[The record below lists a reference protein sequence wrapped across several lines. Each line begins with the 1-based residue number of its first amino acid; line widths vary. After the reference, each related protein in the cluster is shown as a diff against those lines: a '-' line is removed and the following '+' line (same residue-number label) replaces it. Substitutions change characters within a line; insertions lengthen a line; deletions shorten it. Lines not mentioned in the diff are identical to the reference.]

1 MSRTVTGRQR
11 VRGAGRAL
19 VAAGL
24 AVAMLT
30 GVAGT
35 ATATPSPPLTIYEE
49 YGWMPDGSPIR
60 DFKRVHASDDEKY
73 SSNGRQWARFWR
85 DITWSEQKKAVR
97 VRFEPYSYEYKSGLF
112 WWSNNYRVE
121 TSTTATLTGPNGYS
135 KSYRNF
141 SARAGKYGAPM
152 HAYLPFGNAG
162 KGTYCIQT
170 VGTVKGIGGVQQTIT
185 NWRSTC
191 FQR

>member
-1 MSRTVTGRQR
+1 MSTSATGRRR

-19 VAAGL
+19 AAAGL

-30 GVAGT
+30 GITGT
-35 ATATPSPPLTIYEE
+35 ATATPAPPLTIYEE

-60 DFKRVHASDDEKY
+60 DFRTVHFSNSEQY

-97 VRFEPYSYEYKSGLF
+97 VRMEPYSYEYKSGWF
-112 WWSNNYRVE
+112 WWNNTYRVE
-121 TSTTATLTGPNGYS
+121 TSTTATLTGPDGYS
-135 KSYRNF
+135 TSYRSFQVSNRT
-141 SARAGKYGAPM
+141 SGALM
-152 HAYLPFGNAG
+152 HAYLPFGDAG
-162 KGTYCIQT
+162 KGTYCVQT
-170 VGTVKGIGGVQQTIT
+170 AATVKGIGGVQQTIA
-185 NWRSTC
+185 NSRSTC